1 MRYSTITGAVP
12 YILFF
17 FFFCMYTQTSDVF
30 CVGCHYKMHV
40 TYGSGNAQAAR
51 GIFMAEV
58 NTSFSTAIPNRSAD
72 MGSQH
77 VEPPCE

>member
-1 MRYSTITGAVP
+1 
-12 YILFF
+12 
-17 FFFCMYTQTSDVF
+17 
-30 CVGCHYKMHV
+30 MHV

-58 NTSFSTAIPNRSAD
+58 NTSLSNAILNVSND